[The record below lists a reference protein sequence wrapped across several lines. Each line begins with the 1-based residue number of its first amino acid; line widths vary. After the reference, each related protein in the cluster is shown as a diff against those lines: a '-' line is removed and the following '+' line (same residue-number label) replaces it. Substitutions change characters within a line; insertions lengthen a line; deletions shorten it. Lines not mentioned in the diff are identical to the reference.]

1 MLPISET
8 RHVPRRPDAECPLSL
23 GVSAIAGNHNSA
35 ATLNDDEAN
44 DLAHRPPALPSH
56 IAGGPGSCRSYIL
69 AISTYVRY
77 VLGMGRQ
84 RTGWWWNGRWG
95 RLARRDIKIFT
106 DGQSWS
112 VEDLQGGVEGRLR
125 AVDGLTDER
134 ARTMA
139 EDLMAGG
146 DGWRDMT

>member
-1 MLPISET
+1 
-8 RHVPRRPDAECPLSL
+8 
-23 GVSAIAGNHNSA
+23 
-35 ATLNDDEAN
+35 
-44 DLAHRPPALPSH
+44 
-56 IAGGPGSCRSYIL
+56 
-69 AISTYVRY
+69 
-77 VLGMGRQ
+77 MGLQ

-106 DGQSWS
+106 DGKSWS

-125 AVDGLTDER
+125 AVDGLTDEQ